1 MNRGVRRL
9 RRRKWIEDKV
19 MDTAGWKTAS
29 LLAGLLVISS
39 VTRCVGQTPIP
50 DPDRPL
56 ALNFS
61 EKGQGETD
69 RYTAVPREMLIKTLL
84 SLALVL
90 GLGLG
95 VIWTT
100 KRLFPRLGVNAGK
113 EIKVLETTGLGQR
126 KALHLVKVGS
136 QQLLIGS
143 TPEHISMLTVVHT
156 GFGDVMNARLDT
168 EDAS

>member
-1 MNRGVRRL
+1 
-9 RRRKWIEDKV
+9 

-29 LLAGLLVISS
+29 LLAGVLVISS
-39 VTRCVGQTPIP
+39 VTLCLGQAPIL

-56 ALNFS
+56 TLDFS
-61 EKGQGETD
+61 EKGEGELD
-69 RYTAVPREMLIKTLL
+69 SYTAVSREMLIKTLL

-95 VIWTT
+95 VVWAT
-100 KRLFPRLGVNAGK
+100 KRLFPRLGVHAGK
-113 EIKVLETTGLGQR
+113 EIQILETTGLGQR
-126 KALHLVKVGS
+126 KALHLVQVGS